1 MFTRVIMM
9 KNLRNFQINFILNA
23 SYLKFF
29 IIINII
35 KLFNINN
42 KKHYIIYVKRL
53 EQLNESRRLIHKNTI
68 LLFN

>member
-35 KLFNINN
+35 KLLNINN